1 MAKIILECYIS
12 TNLAANFFMIQRI
25 QTIWLLLAGIAALL
39 TIQFPFY
46 SGIND
51 PLITYNQLSGKTAGI
66 SILLVTTTIAVLAF
80 VAIGLYKNRQTQLR
94 LCLVGILTDAVLI
107 FLYYKKVSVFTQ
119 GTYALTSILH
129 MCISLFFVLAVR
141 SIKADEKLIRDSDLL
156 R

>member
-1 MAKIILECYIS
+1 
-12 TNLAANFFMIQRI
+12 MIQRI

-39 TIQFPFY
+39 TIQFSFY

-51 PLITYNQLSGKTAGI
+51 PLVTYHELSGKSAGI
-66 SILLVTTTIAVLAF
+66 PILLVTITVAVLAF

-94 LCLVGILTDAVLI
+94 LCLVGILTEAILI

-129 MCISLFFVLAVR
+129 MCVLLFFVLAAR
-141 SIKADEKLIRDSDLL
+141 GIKVDDKLIKDSDRL